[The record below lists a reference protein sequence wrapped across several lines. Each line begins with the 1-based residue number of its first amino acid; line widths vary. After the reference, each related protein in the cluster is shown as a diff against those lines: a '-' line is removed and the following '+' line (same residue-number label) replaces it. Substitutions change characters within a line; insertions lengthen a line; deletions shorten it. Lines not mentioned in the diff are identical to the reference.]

1 MKYHIPKELN
11 MRSYYFLCSMPA
23 IALLLFGCCLASAK
37 DAAAID
43 KAALENA
50 FTALKSLEPGQDLKV
65 LKPLDD
71 AVIAA
76 HDDAA
81 VRKDLE
87 TKLAAVLKTDASR
100 TAKDYVCRKLMVVG
114 TAESV
119 PALAALLAD
128 KDNSHMARYALER
141 IPASE
146 AAKALQDALPKV
158 SGVLKVG
165 VIGSLGARRDAASV
179 PALAALLNDEDKAIA
194 CAAACALGDIG
205 NAEAAKVLV
214 ESAKKSPEGVKQ
226 AVADGSLACA
236 ERLLADGK
244 KAEAMQVYKAFTGE
258 NQPKHVRL
266 AATRGLLSV
275 AEKKN

>member
-1 MKYHIPKELN
+1 

-76 HDDAA
+76 HEDAA

-87 TKLAAVLKTDASR
+87 TQLAAILKTDAPR

-179 PALAALLNDEDKAIA
+179 PALAAL
-194 CAAACALGDIG
+194 
-205 NAEAAKVLV
+205 
-214 ESAKKSPEGVKQ
+214 PEGVKQ

>member
-1 MKYHIPKELN
+1 
-11 MRSYYFLCSMPA
+11 MRFQYVLCLLSA
-23 IALLLFGCCLASAK
+23 IALSSFGCCIAAAK
-37 DAAAID
+37 DAPVID

-100 TAKDYVCRKLMVVG
+100 TAKDYVCRKLMLVG

-119 PALAALLAD
+119 PTLAGLLAD
-128 KDNSHMARYALER
+128 KDSSHMARYALER
-141 IPASE
+141 IPAAE

-158 SGVLKVG
+158 AGALKVG

-179 PALAALLNDEDKAIA
+179 PALSALLGDADKAIA
-194 CAAACALGDIG
+194 SAAACALGDIG
-205 NAEAAKVLV
+205 NPDAAKALLA
-214 ESAKKSPEGVKQ
+214 SAKKSPEGVKE
-226 AVADGSLACA
+226 AVADASLACA

-244 KAEAMQVYKAFTGE
+244 KAEAIQVYKAFTGE
-258 NQPKHVRL
+258 AQPKHVRL
-266 AATRGLLSV
+266 AATRGLLSA